1 MTRAVADI
9 CADGKCNWFCLAE
22 GTKEGNKKKMSDF
35 TSDKL
40 LSNWRKSSTASNT
53 SGETVAKSF
62 YFNLFRTL
70 LPSCD
75 PRLCV
80 RCKNNP
86 G

>member
-1 MTRAVADI
+1 MTWAVADI
-9 CADGKCNWFCLAE
+9 CADGKCNWFGLAE
-22 GTKEGNKKKMSDF
+22 GTKEGNKRMSDF

-40 LSNWRKSSTASNT
+40 LSNWRKSSIDSNT

>member
-1 MTRAVADI
+1 
-9 CADGKCNWFCLAE
+9 
-22 GTKEGNKKKMSDF
+22 MSDF
-35 TSDKL
+35 TSDNL
-40 LSNWRKSSTASNT
+40 LSNWRKSSTDSNT
-53 SGETVAKSF
+53 SGETVAKSV
-62 YFNLFRTL
+62 YSNLFRTL